1 MMNAFRYVIL
11 GSLAVVVLMS
21 VSAAALPDE
30 AQGRL
35 KAVFPDKREVVVADS
50 AGTET
55 TFQLAQDG
63 KVLINNAE
71 SNLGDLEPGDT
82 IVVVHQGQ
90 PAVASQIRCRRD

>member
-1 MMNAFRYVIL
+1 MNVFRHVL
-11 GSLAVVVLMS
+11 MVCLAVVVLVS
-21 VSAAALPDE
+21 LSAAAVPEE

-50 AGTET
+50 AGKET

-71 SNLGDLEPGDT
+71 SKLGDLEPGDT
-82 IVVVHQGQ
+82 VVVVHEGQ
-90 PAVASQIRCRRD
+90 QAVASQIRCKRD

>member
-1 MMNAFRYVIL
+1 MNALRHVLL
-11 GSLAVVVLMS
+11 GSLAVVVLVS

-71 SNLGDLEPGDT
+71 SKLGDLEPGDT
-82 IVVVHQGQ
+82 IVVVFQGQ
-90 PAVASQIRCRRD
+90 PAVASQIRCKRD

>member
-1 MMNAFRYVIL
+1 MNVFRHVL
-11 GSLAVVVLMS
+11 MGCLAVAVLVS
-21 VSAAALPDE
+21 LSAAAVPEE

-50 AGTET
+50 AGKEM

-71 SNLGDLEPGDT
+71 SKLGDLEPGDT
-82 IVVVHQGQ
+82 VVVVHEGQ
-90 PAVASQIRCRRD
+90 QALASQIRCKRD